1 MRMKPVIE
9 PSAQARQQR
18 GISLLEAL
26 VAMLVL
32 SLGLLGL
39 ANLQSVGLKST
50 FGANLVS
57 QASLLA
63 YDMADRIRA
72 NPDDAAAYTGFVT
85 NCPTPLPGAPLVA
98 VDLAEWSCSV
108 QDLLPA
114 GVGRIAGA
122 PNGTGM
128 RYTITVEWRDSQLD
142 DAAAPWTSQ
151 LVIDV

>member
-1 MRMKPVIE
+1 MRMMSPVGRCSKP
-9 PSAQARQQR
+9 SRQR

-39 ANLQSVGLKST
+39 ANLQSVGIKST
-50 FGANLVS
+50 YGANLVS
-57 QASLLA
+57 QAGLLA

-72 NPDDAAAYTGFVT
+72 NPDNAAAYNGFVT
-85 NCPTPLPGAPLVA
+85 ACPSALPGAPLVT
-98 VDLAEWSCSV
+98 VELAEWSCSV
-108 QDLLPA
+108 ETLLPS
-114 GVGRIAGA
+114 GVGRIAAA
-122 PNGTGM
+122 PNGGST

-142 DAAAPWTSQ
+142 DAADPWTSQ

>member
-1 MRMKPVIE
+1 MTRLSHRP
-9 PSAQARQQR
+9 ALARVQR

-39 ANLQSVGLKST
+39 ANLQSVGIKST
-50 FGANLVS
+50 YGANLIS

-72 NPDDAAAYTGFVT
+72 NPDASAAYTGFVT
-85 NCPTPLPGAPLVA
+85 DCPEPLPGSPLAA
-98 VDLAEWSCSV
+98 VDLAEWSCAV
-108 QDLLPA
+108 QNLLPA
-114 GVGRIAGA
+114 GIGRIAGV
-122 PNGTGM
+122 PNGSGM
-128 RYTITVEWRDSQLD
+128 RYTITLEWRDSQLD
-142 DAAAPWTSQ
+142 DAADPWRSR